1 MLRERWGKAGRS
13 AHTRA
18 GTKEPPPRPPPKG
31 DLEAECQMVRE
42 SCPGPGKDRELEV
55 LLPACP
61 LWGQDRVDLA
71 PEDHAPGCAYRER
84 PGTGASADSSG
95 SAPSAAARLY
105 TDGKT
110 SRSAPGSPRPI
121 SREATAALQVSF
133 TPFTCPSVPRAVPSP
148 SATCPPRGG
157 RGGLEKGS
165 GHWPQPGLTE
175 PVLEEAAAQP
185 LPGDPPGQPMLRE
198 GSPASP
204 DFGRWLWGMSKG

>member
-1 MLRERWGKAGRS
+1 MLCT
-13 AHTRA
+13 HTGQDRRA
-18 GTKEPPPRPPPKG
+18 PPPQKG
-31 DLEAECQMVRE
+31 TWRQNVRWLERVALGQGWAE
-42 SCPGPGKDRELEV
+42 ELEV

-61 LWGQDRVDLA
+61 LWGQDRVGLA
-71 PEDHAPGCAYRER
+71 PEDHTPGYAYRER
-84 PGTGASADSSG
+84 PSTGAPADSSG
-95 SAPSAAARLY
+95 SAPSAAPRLY

-110 SRSAPGSPRPI
+110 SRSAPGSPRAI
-121 SREATAALQVSF
+121 SREATAALQVGS
-133 TPFTCPSVPRAVPSP
+133 TPLTCPSVPRAVPSP

-157 RGGLEKGS
+157 QGGLEKGS

-204 DFGRWLWGMSKG
+204 DFGR